1 MTWRALRAQTAE
13 EVRMTLEQGERLLV
27 TFVIPILGLVL
38 FSAVPIVSTGTAQ
51 RVDFFA
57 PSVLGLAV
65 ISTAMVNLSIATG
78 FERSW
83 GVLKRLGATPL
94 GSSTLLVAKL
104 LAVLAVEVVQV
115 LVLGA
120 IAAGLGWRPHASAGV
135 GVAAELLGTV
145 AFAGIGFL
153 LAGTLRAEVTL
164 AVANGLYV
172 VMLGIS
178 GIMFPLTK
186 LGGFAAVARL
196 LPSAALTDLLHPSL
210 SGGAVPLEGWLV
222 LGAWAVVAPVV
233 AAATFRFE

>member
-1 MTWRALRAQTAE
+1 MT
-13 EVRMTLEQGERLLV
+13 VGQGERLLV
-27 TFVIPILGLVL
+27 TFVIPVLGLVL
-38 FSAVPIVSTGTAQ
+38 FSAVPIVATDTAS

-57 PSVLGLAV
+57 PGVLGLAV
-65 ISTAMVNLSIATG
+65 VSTSMVNLGIATG
-78 FERSW
+78 FERGW
-83 GVLKRLGATPL
+83 GVLKRLGTTPL
-94 GSSTLLVAKL
+94 RSSTLLLAKM

-115 LVLGA
+115 VLLGA
-120 IAAGLGWRPHASAGV
+120 IAAGLGWRPHGSV
-135 GVAAELLGTV
+135 GLAVAAELLGTA

-178 GIMFPLTK
+178 GIMFPLRR

-196 LPSAALTDLLHPSL
+196 LPAAALTDVLHPAL
-210 SGGAVPLEGWLV
+210 TGGVGVPVEGWIV
-222 LGAWAVVAPVV
+222 LALWAVATPVV